1 MLSITESLAKS
12 LQNAGSTHHDENTGE
27 GSLSPLLAV
36 GLALR
41 IISRAAWL
49 LDRRDRKI

>member
-1 MLSITESLAKS
+1 MLPITESLAKS
-12 LQNAGSTHHDENTGE
+12 VQNAGSIHHDENTGE

-41 IISRAAWL
+41 VISWAAWL
-49 LDRRDRKI
+49 LDRRERKI